1 MNFTLF
7 PIPTSQAGLQAL
19 TSRVDACMRDLR
31 GTAVA

>member
-7 PIPTSQAGLQAL
+7 PTSHKGLQSL
-19 TSRVDACMRDLR
+19 TSRVDACMRGLR

>member
-1 MNFTLF
+1 MNFILF
-7 PIPTSQAGLQAL
+7 PASQPGLQAP

>member
-1 MNFTLF
+1 MNFILF
-7 PIPTSQAGLQAL
+7 PASQTGLHPL